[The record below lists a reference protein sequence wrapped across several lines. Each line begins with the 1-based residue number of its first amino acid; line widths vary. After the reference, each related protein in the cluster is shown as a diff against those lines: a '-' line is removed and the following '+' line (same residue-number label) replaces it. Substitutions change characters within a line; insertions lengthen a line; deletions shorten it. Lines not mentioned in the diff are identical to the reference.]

1 MSRIFFDRELD
12 TAAAWWRI
20 YRADGVTLGFTT
32 HDRDLRF
39 DGILHQAAPGMLPSA
54 IRKTIGF
61 ADDESEVTGAI
72 SHSAISESDLA
83 SGRYEGARVES
94 GIVDWETLE
103 ATVLHGGSI
112 GAVSQDR
119 GSFNAQMRSV
129 KADLGIDPIPL
140 SSPTCRAL
148 FCGPECTLN
157 PVAFETKAH
166 VIAFDV
172 DRNALATNLLD
183 LQPYIHGTVRFLDGA
198 MTGLSARV
206 LAFGNDELILD
217 RPIDQHLA
225 VGNRVR
231 LRQGCDRT
239 IATCSTRF
247 DNARNFRGEP
257 FLPGND
263 MLAHYP
269 MPR

>member
-39 DGILHQAAPGMLPSA
+39 DGILHRAAPGMLPSA

-72 SHSAISESDLA
+72 SHSAISEGDLA
-83 SGRYEGARVES
+83 SGRFDGARVES

-103 ATVLHGGSI
+103 AAILHGGSI

-119 GSFNAQMRSV
+119 GSFSAQMRSV
-129 KADLGIDPIPL
+129 KADLEVDPVPL
-140 SSPTCRAL
+140 SSPTCRAQ
-148 FCGPECTLN
+148 FCGPECALN
-157 PVAFETKAH
+157 PVAFETVAL
-166 VIAFDV
+166 VTGFNA
-172 DRNALATNLLD
+172 DRNALSVDRPD
-183 LQPYIHGTVRFLDGA
+183 LALYIHGKLRFLEGA
-198 MTGLSARV
+198 LSGLATRVLSAG
-206 LAFGNDELILD
+206 ADQLIVD
-217 RPIDQHLA
+217 RPFDDMVS
-225 VGNRVR
+225 VGHRVR

-239 IATCSTRF
+239 IATCSARF
-247 DNARNFRGEP
+247 GNARNFRGEP

-263 MLAHYP
+263 MLAQYP